1 MGRRPKQ
8 TFLQKNIQMANK
20 YTHTHKCSTSIVISK
35 MQIKPGGMTS
45 HLSEWPSF
53 KNPQTIGLPR
63 QHSGKESSV
72 NTGDVKDP
80 LEEEMATHSSILA
93 SEIPGTEEP
102 GGLRPKGLQ
111 RVGQD

>member
-1 MGRRPKQ
+1 
-8 TFLQKNIQMANK
+8 MANK

-35 MQIKPGGMTS
+35 MQIKPGG
-45 HLSEWPSF
+45 F

-72 NTGDVKDP
+72 NTGDVEDP